1 MSEKGWV
8 KNRAWRV
15 LKLSIGEVALDGF
28 KGDLA
33 KGEYAHDLVARYVH
47 DHPEQHDIF
56 FSEFGTLK
64 YYEVLK
70 MAEKEYLGAKRLF
83 EDLSVFK
90 IPEEYPTY
98 RHGLERL
105 EVLR

>member
-33 KGEYAHDLVARYVH
+33 RGEYAHDLVSRYFH
-47 DHPEQHDIF
+47 DHPEQHDSF
-56 FSEFGTLK
+56 FSKVGTLQ

-70 MAEKEYLGAKRLF
+70 MAEKEYLGGKRVI
-83 EDLSVFK
+83 EDLKVAE
-90 IPEEYPTY
+90 IPKEYPTY
-98 RHGLERL
+98 RVTDGL